1 MPFFAPVMLFG
12 LVAAAAPILLHLFRK
27 RSARRIVWGAWQFLA
42 ESMRRKRR
50 KILIEEILLLVVR
63 TAILALA
70 AIAFARPFLPE
81 MGFFGGGEKDVVIVL
96 DRSGSM
102 NLKRKDG
109 TTAFDAAVE
118 EARDLIDKAPRG
130 VSFGLVLGGRDAEIL
145 TVTPFSSKREVLKL
159 LENVKAGEETM
170 DVPRALEAAGDVL
183 AGGSHPDKEVVVF
196 GDGQAYGWRPD
207 DVNAWRRVEKAF
219 GNFHRRPPVVWRT
232 LERPEGVRNA
242 AIASV
247 VPSRQIFGTDRPVT
261 FTVAVVNSG
270 SVAFSPGELSLAV
283 DGKRVC
289 SQPVGQVL
297 PGLSRTIPFSH
308 TFDKPGPHT
317 VVTSL
322 AGADDI
328 GSDNV
333 VTNPVNVINELKVL
347 LVNGRPGLTGFER
360 PTAYVEA
367 ALRPELKD
375 DKTPFLVKP
384 VSVRPGELES
394 TNVFG
399 DVAVTILC
407 DVPFLSERA
416 SDNLARWTSGGGGL
430 LAVPG
435 ERSASG
441 FYTNWTWRAK
451 KVMPAAWTNFCKT
464 VANPGEPPLFDN
476 APVVGRMLFDEKAI
490 DTNAVRIVSRM
501 SDGEPA
507 VVSGS
512 FHRGRV
518 GMLAMP
524 LDLEWTGLPARPGF
538 VPFVHSLVYAHSAV
552 RSIEGAEDVSWNARE
567 GDVTPPTATETDA
580 IATHVDLSFARLK
593 DDVLA
598 AVVGRGFGV
607 EIWRPLAIVVLLL
620 MLVELVLCRVIDGSR
635 AGEGVRP
642 PRSKVRIVLRALA
655 FLALAWM
662 LAHLVWVHDR
672 ARKVSR
678 KVAVIVDESLSMRR
692 CDLAADGVTNA
703 LSRLD
708 VATNAAAR
716 LEARLSE
723 KYDVEGF
730 TFGGDVTD
738 FAAALEDVRARIPSE
753 ELAGAVFVTDGRP
766 TAGADVEAVVRHF
779 ARQGAKVSSV
789 IVGNITNRPDLAVQ
803 DVFSPE
809 SIFLG
814 DKVHAEVSLR
824 ADKLKGTKAVA
835 RFMLGD
841 KELGKEEFAIDS
853 DEWTKDI
860 RFSDEP
866 KENGVRHYRIV
877 VETPE
882 KDSESANDVW
892 PFDVAV
898 SDDRTNVL
906 IADRRPRWEF
916 RYLRNLF
923 YGRDKSVHLQY
934 VLTEPDRLEGKPAAQ
949 LAVADATRPFGESE
963 AGCLPA
969 GRDAWRKF
977 AVMVFGDL
985 DPETISAEEV
995 VDIRSCI
1002 EERGAMVVFI
1012 AGEKFMPISFAKSPL
1027 AELLPVALTNS
1038 EGRVTAEWRPG
1049 SFPFAVTGA
1058 GFAHEIMEL
1067 SESDS
1072 ENVRI
1077 WQSGCEWTRRLEGL
1091 TVKPGAETLA
1101 FAGDSSPLKSP
1112 LLVVQHRGRGRVVFL
1127 ASDETWRFR
1136 YRIGDTYHHRF
1147 WGNMLRW
1154 GAGAKLRDGNAYAR
1168 VGTDRIHY
1176 APGERVKIRVRLMD
1190 ADSLPM
1196 DGLAVSCKVSDP
1208 KGAVREFPLKGRN
1221 LANGT
1226 YECEFAETAPVG
1238 DYKVE
1243 VSCKEAQRKLGDKWP
1258 KEGLATSFAVKTSFA
1273 PVEYAYLSSDRTLAD
1288 EMAKLTGGSV
1298 MLLGGTNAL
1307 ETLNPRPQSATNQVS
1322 SVTNQLSNASNA
1334 SNPQTLKPSNPQ
1346 TLNLDFGSGRSE
1358 VVDHIEN
1365 HVWDHPAAFIVLALA
1380 LILVWI
1386 LRKRRGLS

>member
-1 MPFFAPVMLFG
+1 MLFG
-12 LVAAAAPILLHLFRK
+12 LVAAAAPVLLHLFRK
-27 RSARRIVWGAWQFLA
+27 RSARRLVWGAWQFLA
-42 ESMRRKRR
+42 ESMRRQRR
-50 KILIEEILLLVVR
+50 KILFEEIILLVTR

-118 EARDLIDKAPRG
+118 EARDLIDRAPGG

-159 LENVKAGEETM
+159 LEGVKPGEETM

-183 AGGSHPDKEVVVF
+183 SGGSHLDKEVVIF
-196 GDGQAYGWRPD
+196 GDGQAYGWRPG

-219 GNFHRRPPVVWRT
+219 SGFNRRPPVVWRT
-232 LERPEGVRNA
+232 LERPEGVKNA

-261 FTVAVVNSG
+261 FTVGVVNSG
-270 SVAFSPGELSLAV
+270 SVAFSPGELALEV
-283 DGKRVC
+283 DGKRVA
-289 SQPVGQVL
+289 SQPVGQIL
-297 PGLSRTIPFSH
+297 PGLSRTIPFSC
-308 TFDKPGPHT
+308 TFEKPGPHT
-317 VVTSL
+317 VVTTL
-322 AGADDI
+322 AERDDI

-333 VTNPVNVINELKVL
+333 VTNPVEVINELKVL

-367 ALRPELKD
+367 ALRPERKD
-375 DKTPFLVKP
+375 DKVPFLVRP
-384 VSVRPGELES
+384 VGIRPAELES

-399 DVAVTILC
+399 DVAATILC

-416 SDNLARWTSGGGGL
+416 SDNLARWTSEGGGL

-451 KVMPAAWTNFCKT
+451 RVMPAAWTNFCKA
-464 VANPGEPPLFDN
+464 VANPGKPPLFDE

-490 DTNAVRIVSRM
+490 DTNEVKIVSRM

-507 VVSGS
+507 VVSGR

-538 VPFVHSLVYAHSAV
+538 VPFVHSLVYSHSAF
-552 RSIEGAEDVSWNARE
+552 RSMEGVGDVSWSAHE
-567 GDVTPPTATETDA
+567 GDVAPLTANETDA
-580 IATHVDLSFARLK
+580 VATHVDLSFARLA
-593 DDVLA
+593 DDTLA
-598 AVVGRGFGV
+598 SVVGRGFGV
-607 EIWRPLAIVVLLL
+607 EIWRPLAIIVLLL
-620 MLVELVLCRVIDGSR
+620 MVAEILLCRFIDGARS
-635 AGEGVRP
+635 GEGVRP
-642 PRSKVRIVLRALA
+642 PRSVVRTVLRVLA
-655 FLALAWM
+655 FLALCWM

-672 ARKVSR
+672 SRKVSR

-692 CDLAADGVTNA
+692 SDVGADGGTNA
-703 LSRLD
+703 CSRLD
-708 VATNAAAR
+708 AATNAAAR
-716 LEARLSE
+716 LEAVLSE

-766 TAGADVEAVVRHF
+766 TAGADVEAVARHF
-779 ARQGAKVSSV
+779 ARQGAKISSV
-789 IVGNITNRPDLAVQ
+789 IVGNITNRPDLAIQ
-803 DVFSPE
+803 DVFAPE

-814 DKVHAEVSLR
+814 DKVHAQVFLR
-824 ADKLKGTKAVA
+824 ADKLKGTQAVA
-835 RFMLGD
+835 RFLCGD
-841 KELGKEEFAIDS
+841 KELAKEELKIDS
-853 DEWTKDI
+853 DDWTKEL
-860 RFSDEP
+860 RFADEP
-866 KENGVRHYRIV
+866 KAIGIGRYRV
-877 VETPE
+877 VLETPE
-882 KDSESANDVW
+882 KDVESVNDAW

-934 VLTEPDRLEGKPAAQ
+934 LLTEPDRLEGKPANP
-949 LAVADATRPFGESE
+949 LAAADATRPFGEAE

-977 AVMVFGDL
+977 DVMVFGDL
-985 DPETISAEEV
+985 NPETILDEEV
-995 VDIRSCI
+995 ADIRSCV

-1012 AGEKFMPISFAKSPL
+1012 AGEKFMPLGFAKSPL
-1027 AELLPVALTNS
+1027 AELLPVALTNA
-1038 EGRVTAEWRPG
+1038 EGRVTAEWRQG
-1049 SFPFAVTGA
+1049 AFPFAVTGA
-1058 GFAHEIMEL
+1058 GYAHEIMEL

-1077 WQSGCEWTRRLEGL
+1077 WQSGCEWQRRLEGL
-1091 TVKPGAETLA
+1091 TVKPGAEVLG
-1101 FAGDSSPLKSP
+1101 FAGDSSALKSP

-1147 WGNMLRW
+1147 WGNVIRW
-1154 GAGAKLRDGNAYAR
+1154 GVGAKLRDGNAYAR
-1168 VGTDRIHY
+1168 IGTDRIHY
-1176 APGERVKIRVRLMD
+1176 APGDRVRIRVRLMD

-1196 DGLAVSCKVSDP
+1196 DGLDVSCTVRTPD
-1208 KGAVREFPLKGRN
+1208 GASREFPLRGRN

-1226 YECEFAETAPVG
+1226 YEGEFAETTPLGA
-1238 DYKVE
+1238 YKIE
-1243 VSCKEAQRKLGDKWP
+1243 IGCKEAQRKLGDKWP
-1258 KEGLATSFAVKTSFA
+1258 KELSTAFEVKTAFA
-1273 PVEYAYLSSDRTLAD
+1273 PVEYAHLSSDRTLAD
-1288 EMAKLTGGSV
+1288 EMAKLSGGKVVMLGSV
-1298 MLLGGTNAL
+1298 KGL
-1307 ETLNPRPQSATNQVS
+1307 EAFDIRPQAQAA
-1322 SVTNQLSNASNA
+1322 TNQLSSATNRLTAAGNQL
-1334 SNPQTLKPSNPQ
+1334 PT
-1346 TLNLDFGSGRSE
+1346 DFGAGRSE

-1365 HVWDHPAAFIVLALA
+1365 HVWDHPSGFIVLALA

-1386 LRKRRGLS
+1386 LRKRRGLV

>member
-1 MPFFAPVMLFG
+1 MPFFAPLMLFG
-12 LVAAAAPILLHLFRK
+12 LVAAAAPILRHLFRK
-27 RSARRIVWGAWQFLA
+27 RTARRMVWGAWQFLA

-50 KILIEEILLLVVR
+50 KLLIEEIVLLAVR

-81 MGFFGGGEKDVVIVL
+81 AGFFGGGDKDVVIVL
-96 DRSGSM
+96 DCSGSM

-118 EARDLIDKAPRG
+118 EARNLVDKSPRG
-130 VSFGLVLGGRDAEIL
+130 VAFGLVLGGRDAEIL
-145 TVTPFSSKREVLKL
+145 TATPFSSKREVLKL

-170 DVPRALEAAGDVL
+170 DVPRALEAAGEVL
-183 AGGSHPDKEVVVF
+183 SGGSHVDKEVVIF
-196 GDGQAYGWRPD
+196 GDGQAYGWKTD

-219 GNFHRRPPVVWRT
+219 GNFNRRPPVVWRT

-247 VPSRQIFGTDRPVT
+247 IPSRQIFGTDRPVT
-261 FTVAVVNSG
+261 FTVGVVNSG

-289 SQPVGQVL
+289 SQPVGQIL
-297 PGLSRTIPFSH
+297 PGLSRTIPFSC
-308 TFDKPGPHT
+308 TFGKPGPHA

-322 AGADDI
+322 AEQDDI
-328 GSDNV
+328 GSDSV
-333 VTNPVNVINELKVL
+333 VTNPVTVIDELKVL

-367 ALRPELKD
+367 ALRPERKG
-375 DKTPFLVKP
+375 DKVPFLVKP
-384 VSVRPGELES
+384 VAVRPTELES
-394 TNVFG
+394 TNVFAG
-399 DVAVTILC
+399 VAVTILC
-407 DVPFLSERA
+407 DVPFLSEKA
-416 SDNLARWTSGGGGL
+416 SDNLARWTAGGGGL

-451 KVMPAAWTNFCKT
+451 KVMPAAWTNFCKAVT
-464 VANPGEPPLFDN
+464 NDARPPLFDN
-476 APVVGRMLFDEKAI
+476 APVLGRMLFDEKAI
-490 DTNAVRIVSRM
+490 DTNAVKIVSRM

-507 VVSGS
+507 VVSGR
-512 FHRGRV
+512 FHDGRV

-538 VPFVHSLVYAHSAV
+538 VPFVHGLVYAHSAA
-552 RSIEGAEDVSWNARE
+552 RSVGETDDTSWSARE
-567 GDVTPPTATETDA
+567 GDVTPLTADEADA
-580 IATHVDLSFARLK
+580 IATHVELSFARLG
-593 DDVLA
+593 DDALA
-598 AVVGRGFGV
+598 AVAGRGFGV
-607 EIWRPLAIVVLLL
+607 EIWRPLAIIVLLL
-620 MLVELVLCRVIDGSR
+620 MIAEVLLCRFIDGAR

-642 PRSKVRIVLRALA
+642 PVSRVRVVLRALA
-655 FLALAWM
+655 FLALVWM
-662 LAHLVWVHDR
+662 LAHLIWTHDR
-672 ARKVSR
+672 TRKVSR

-692 CDLAADGVTNA
+692 YDLDENGGTNA
-703 LSRLD
+703 CSRLD
-708 VATNAAAR
+708 IATNAAAR
-716 LEARLSE
+716 LETALSE

-730 TFGGDVTD
+730 AFGGDSTD
-738 FAAALEDVRARIPSE
+738 FAAALEDVRARIPAE

-766 TAGADVEAVVRHF
+766 TAGADVEAVARHF
-779 ARQGAKVSSV
+779 ARQGAKISSL
-789 IVGNITNRPDLAVQ
+789 IVGNITNRPDFAIQ
-803 DVFSPE
+803 DVFVPE
-809 SIFLG
+809 SVFLG
-814 DKVHAEVSLR
+814 DKVHAQVFLR
-824 ADKLKGTKAVA
+824 ADRLKDTKAVV
-835 RFMLGD
+835 RFLCGD
-841 KELGKEEFAIDS
+841 RELAKEEVQVDS
-853 DEWTKDI
+853 DDWTREL

-866 KENGVRHYRIV
+866 KGIGIGHYRIA

-882 KDSESANDVW
+882 RDIEPANDAW

-934 VLTEPDRLEGKPAAQ
+934 LLTEPDRLEGGAKAQ
-949 LAVADATRPFGESE
+949 LAAADATRPFGEAE

-977 AVMVFGDL
+977 DVMVFGDL
-985 DPETISAEEV
+985 GPETFLDEEI
-995 VDIRSCI
+995 VDIRSCV
-1002 EERGAMVVFI
+1002 EERGAMLVFI
-1012 AGEKFMPISFAKSPL
+1012 AGEKFMPLAHAKGPL
-1027 AELLPVALTNS
+1027 AELLPVTLTNA

-1049 SFPFAVTGA
+1049 AFPFAVTGA
-1058 GFAHEIMEL
+1058 GYAHEIMEL
-1067 SESDS
+1067 SESET
-1072 ENVRI
+1072 ENIRI
-1077 WQSGCEWTRRLEGL
+1077 WQSGCEWQRRLDGL
-1091 TVKPGAETLA
+1091 TVKPGAEVLA
-1101 FAGDSSPLKSP
+1101 FAGDSSALKSP

-1147 WGNMLRW
+1147 WGNVLRW

-1176 APGERVKIRVRLMD
+1176 APEDRVKIRVRLMD
-1190 ADSLPM
+1190 ADSLPL
-1196 DGLAVSCKVSDP
+1196 DGLAVSCTVRDP
-1208 KGAVREFPLKGRN
+1208 QGASRTFPLRSRN

-1226 YECEFAETAPVG
+1226 YEGEFAETLPLGA
-1238 DYKVE
+1238 YTAE
-1243 VSCKEAQRKLGDKWP
+1243 ISCAEAQRKLGDKWP
-1258 KEGLATSFAVKTSFA
+1258 RKLATSFEVKTAFT
-1273 PVEYAYLSSDRTLAD
+1273 PVEYAHLSSDRSLAD

-1298 MLLGGTNAL
+1298 MLLPSSTN
-1307 ETLNPRPQSATNQVS
+1307 RIS
-1322 SVTNQLSNASNA
+1322 SLI
-1334 SNPQTLKPSNPQ
+1334 PHPSS
-1346 TLNLDFGSGRSE
+1346 LDFGTGRTE

-1365 HVWDHPAAFIVLALA
+1365 HIWDHPSAFVVLAAA

-1386 LRKRRGLS
+1386 LRKRRGLA

>member
-1 MPFFAPVMLFG
+1 MPFFAPLMLFG

-27 RSARRIVWGAWQFLA
+27 RTARRIVWGAWQFLA

-50 KILIEEILLLVVR
+50 KLIVEEIILLVVR

-70 AIAFARPFLPE
+70 ALAFARPFLPE
-81 MGFFGGGEKDVVIVL
+81 SGFFGGGDKDVVIVL

-102 NLKRKDG
+102 NLRRKDG

-118 EARDLIDKAPRG
+118 EVRELVDQAPHG
-130 VSFGLVLGGRDAEIL
+130 VSFGLVLGGRDAEVL

-159 LENVKAGEETM
+159 LENVKAGDETM
-170 DVPRALEAAGDVL
+170 DVPRALEAAGEVL
-183 AGGSHPDKEVVVF
+183 SGGSHPDKEIVVF
-196 GDGQAYGWRPD
+196 GDGQAYGWKPE
-207 DVNAWRRVEKAF
+207 DVNAWRRVEKIL

-261 FTVAVVNSG
+261 FTVDVVNSG
-270 SVAFSPGELSLAV
+270 SVAFSPGELALEV
-283 DGKRVC
+283 DGKRVA

-297 PGLSRTIPFSH
+297 PGLSRTIPFSC
-308 TFDKPGPHT
+308 TFEKPGPHT

-322 AGADDI
+322 AEADDI

-333 VTNPVNVINELKVL
+333 VTNPVSVINELKVL

-384 VSVRPGELES
+384 VGVRPTELES
-394 TNVFG
+394 TNVFA

-416 SDNLARWTSGGGGL
+416 SDNLARWTAAGGGL
-430 LAVPG
+430 LTVPG
-435 ERSASG
+435 ERAESG
-441 FYTNWTWRAK
+441 FYTNWTWHAK
-451 KVMPAAWTNFCKT
+451 RVMPAAWTNFNKF
-464 VANPGEPPLFDN
+464 VSSDGKPPLFDN
-476 APVVGRMLFDEKAI
+476 APVIGRMLFDEKAI
-490 DTNAVRIVSRM
+490 DTNTVKIVSRM

-507 VVSGS
+507 VVSGP
-512 FHRGRV
+512 FHKGRV

-524 LDLEWTGLPARPGF
+524 LDLEWTGLPARPSF
-538 VPFVHSLVYAHSAV
+538 VPFVHGLVYAHSAV
-552 RSIEGAEDVSWNARE
+552 RSAEGADAFSWSARE
-567 GDVTPPTATETDA
+567 GDVTPLTADETDA
-580 IATHVDLSFARLK
+580 IATHVDLSFARLQ

-607 EIWRPLAIVVLLL
+607 EIWRPLAIIVLLL
-620 MLVELVLCRVIDGSR
+620 MLVELLLCRVIDGSR

-642 PRSKVRIVLRALA
+642 PRSRVRIVLRTLA

-662 LAHLVWVHDR
+662 LAHFIWVHDR
-672 ARKVSR
+672 TRKVSR
-678 KVAVIVDESLSMRR
+678 KVAVIVDQSLSMRR
-692 CDLAADGVTNA
+692 YDLGADGSTNA
-703 LSRLD
+703 CSRLD
-708 VATNAAAR
+708 TATNAAAR
-716 LEARLSE
+716 LEATLSK

-730 TFGGDVTD
+730 AFGGDATD
-738 FAAALEDVRARIPSE
+738 FAAALEEVRARIPAE

-766 TAGADVEAVVRHF
+766 TAGADVEAVTRHF
-779 ARQGAKVSSV
+779 ARQGARISSV
-789 IVGNITNRPDLAVQ
+789 IVGNITNRPDLAIQ
-803 DVFSPE
+803 DVFVPE

-814 DKVHAEVSLR
+814 DKVHAQVFLR
-824 ADKLKGTKAVA
+824 ADKLKGEKAVA
-835 RFMLGD
+835 RFFCGD
-841 KELGKEEFAIDS
+841 KELGKEELSIDS
-853 DEWTKDI
+853 DDWTKEL
-860 RFSDEP
+860 RFTDEP
-866 KENGVRHYRIV
+866 KTNGVVRYRIAL
-877 VETPE
+877 ESPG
-882 KDSESANDVW
+882 KDIESANDAW

-934 VLTEPDRLEGKPAAQ
+934 LLTEPDRLGGTPAPQ
-949 LAVADATRPFGESE
+949 LAAADATRPFGEAE

-977 AVMVFGDL
+977 DVMVFGDL
-985 DPETISAEEV
+985 NPETILDEEIA
-995 VDIRSCI
+995 DIRACV

-1012 AGEKFMPISFAKSPL
+1012 VGDRFMPLGFAESPL
-1027 AELLPVALTNS
+1027 AELLPVSLTNA
-1038 EGRVTAEWRPG
+1038 EGRVTAEWRQG
-1049 SFPFAVTGA
+1049 AFPFAVTGA
-1058 GFAHEIMEL
+1058 GYAHEIMQL

-1077 WQSGCEWTRRLEGL
+1077 WQSGCEWQRRLEGL
-1091 TVKPGAETLA
+1091 TVKPGAEILA
-1101 FAGDSSPLKSP
+1101 FAGDSSAIKSP

-1147 WGNMLRW
+1147 WGNVLRW

-1176 APGERVKIRVRLMD
+1176 APGDRVKIRTRLMD

-1196 DGLAVSCKVSDP
+1196 DGLELSCTVRVP
-1208 KGAVREFPLKGRN
+1208 KGGSREFPLKARN

-1226 YECEFAETAPVG
+1226 YEGEFAETTPIGA
-1238 DYKVE
+1238 YSVE
-1243 VSCKEAQRKLGDKWP
+1243 IACKEARRRLGDKWP
-1258 KEGLATSFAVKTSFA
+1258 AKGLATSFEVKTAFA
-1273 PVEYAYLSSDRTLAD
+1273 PVEYAHLSSDRTLAD
-1288 EMAKLTGGSV
+1288 EMAKLTSGEV
-1298 MLLGGTNAL
+1298 LLLGGTNGL
-1307 ETLNPRPQSATNQVS
+1307 QTLDLKPQTTNQ
-1322 SVTNQLSNASNA
+1322 
-1334 SNPQTLKPSNPQ
+1334 PPSRSTAEP
-1346 TLNLDFGSGRSE
+1346 LNFDFGAGRSE
-1358 VVDHIEN
+1358 VVDHIES
-1365 HVWDHPAAFIVLALA
+1365 HIWDHPLGFIVLAAA

-1386 LRKRRGLS
+1386 LRKRRGLA

>member
-12 LVAAAAPILLHLFRK
+12 LAAAVAPVLLHLFRK
-27 RSARRIVWGAWQFLA
+27 RSARRMVWGAWQFLA

-50 KILIEEILLLVVR
+50 KILIEEIILLVVR

-70 AIAFARPFLPE
+70 ALAFARPFLPE

-102 NLKRKDG
+102 NLLRKDG
-109 TTAFDAAVE
+109 TTAFAAALE
-118 EARDLIDKAPRG
+118 EVRDLIDNAPRG

-159 LENVKAGEETM
+159 LDNVKAGEETM
-170 DVPRALEAAGDVL
+170 DVPRALEAAGEVL
-183 AGGSHPDKEVVVF
+183 SGGSHIDKEVIVF
-196 GDGQAYGWRPD
+196 GDGQGYGWRPD
-207 DVNAWRRVEKAF
+207 DANAWRRVEKVFATF
-219 GNFHRRPPVVWRT
+219 NRRPPVVWRT

-247 VPSRQIFGTDRPVT
+247 VPSREIFGTDRPVT
-261 FTVAVVNSG
+261 FTVGIVNSG
-270 SVAFSPGELSLAV
+270 SVPFAPGEPALEV
-283 DGKRVC
+283 DGKRIA

-297 PGLSRTIPFSH
+297 PGLSRTIPFSCK
-308 TFDKPGPHT
+308 FDKPGAHT
-317 VVTSL
+317 VVTTL
-322 AGADDI
+322 AGSDDI
-328 GSDNV
+328 ASDNA
-333 VTNPVNVINELKVL
+333 VTNAVNVIDELKVL

-360 PTAYVEA
+360 PTAYIEA
-367 ALRPELKD
+367 ALRPERKD
-375 DKTPFLVKP
+375 DKVPFLVKP
-384 VSVRPGELES
+384 VGVRPTELES
-394 TNVFG
+394 TNVFTG
-399 DVAVTILC
+399 VAVTILC
-407 DVPFLSERA
+407 DVPFLSEKA
-416 SDNLARWTSGGGGL
+416 SDNLAHWTAEGGGL
-430 LAVPG
+430 LTVPG

-451 KVMPAAWTNFCKT
+451 KVMPAAWTNFTKG
-464 VANPGEPPLFDN
+464 VSVPGKPPLFDN
-476 APVVGRMLFDEKAI
+476 APVLGRMLFDEKAI

-507 VVSGS
+507 VVSGP
-512 FHRGRV
+512 FHRGHV

-538 VPFVHSLVYAHSAV
+538 VPFVHGLVYAHSAV
-552 RSIEGAEDVSWNARE
+552 RSVAGTRDLGWSARE
-567 GDVTPPTATETDA
+567 GDIAPLTADETDA
-580 IATHVDLSFARLK
+580 VATHVELSFARLK
-593 DDVLA
+593 DDALA
-598 AVVGRGFGV
+598 AVAGRGFGV
-607 EIWRPLAIVVLLL
+607 EIWRPLAIIVLLL
-620 MLVELVLCRVIDGSR
+620 MIVEILLCRFIDGSR

-642 PRSKVRIVLRALA
+642 PVSRVRVVLRALA

-662 LAHLVWVHDR
+662 LAHFIWVHDR
-672 ARKVSR
+672 TRKVSR

-692 CDLAADGVTNA
+692 YDLDENGGTNEC
-703 LSRLD
+703 SRLD
-708 VATNAAAR
+708 AATNAAAR
-716 LEARLSE
+716 LETALSE

-738 FAAALEDVRARIPSE
+738 FAAALEDVRARIPSD

-766 TAGADVEAVVRHF
+766 TAGADVEAIARHF
-779 ARQGAKVSSV
+779 ARQGAKISSV
-789 IVGNITNRPDLAVQ
+789 IVGNITNRPDLAIQ
-803 DVFSPE
+803 DVIAPE

-814 DKVHAEVSLR
+814 DKVRAQVVLR
-824 ADKLKGTKAVA
+824 ADRLKGEKAVA
-835 RFMLGD
+835 RFLCGE

-853 DEWTKDI
+853 DAWTKEL
-860 RFSDEP
+860 RFMDEP
-866 KENGVRHYRIV
+866 KEKGVGHYRIV
-877 VETPE
+877 LETPA
-882 KDSESANDVW
+882 KDIESANDVW

-934 VLTEPDRLEGKPAAQ
+934 VLTEPDRLEGGVKTQ

-969 GRDAWRKF
+969 GLDAWRKF
-977 AVMVFGDL
+977 DVMVFGDL
-985 DPETISAEEV
+985 APSTFLDEEIA
-995 VDIRSCI
+995 DIRSCI
-1002 EERGAMVVFI
+1002 EDRGATVIFI
-1012 AGEKFMPISFAKSPL
+1012 AGDKYMPLAYAKGPL
-1027 AELLPVALTNS
+1027 AELLPVMLTNT

-1049 SFPFAVTGA
+1049 AFPFAVTGS
-1058 GFAHEIMEL
+1058 GYAHEIMEL

-1072 ENVRI
+1072 ENIRI
-1077 WQSGCEWTRRLEGL
+1077 WQTGCDWQRRLEGL

-1101 FAGDSSPLKSP
+1101 FAGDSSAVKSP

-1147 WGNMLRW
+1147 WGNVLRW

-1168 VGTDRIHY
+1168 IGTDRIHY
-1176 APGERVKIRVRLMD
+1176 APGDRVRIRVRLMD

-1196 DGLAVSCKVSDP
+1196 DGLSVSCTVLDP
-1208 KGAVREFPLKGRN
+1208 RGAKKTFPLRSRE

-1226 YECEFAETAPVG
+1226 YEGEFGETDPVG
-1238 DYKVE
+1238 AYTIE
-1243 VSCKEAQRKLGDKWP
+1243 ISCKEAQRKLGDKWP
-1258 KEGLATSFAVKTSFA
+1258 EKFATSFEVKTSFT
-1273 PVEYAYLSSDRTLAD
+1273 PVEYAHLSSDRALAD
-1288 EMAKLTGGSV
+1288 EMAKLTGGEVV
-1298 MLLGGTNAL
+1298 MLSSSTNH
-1307 ETLNPRPQSATNQVS
+1307 TS
-1322 SVTNQLSNASNA
+1322 SLFPVPCS
-1334 SNPQTLKPSNPQ
+1334 
-1346 TLNLDFGSGRSE
+1346 LDFGTGRTE

-1365 HVWDHPAAFIVLALA
+1365 HIWDHPSAFIVLAAA

-1386 LRKRRGLS
+1386 LRKRRGLA